1 MNNALAQVAWDDAEP
16 SYADKLL
23 KIGADPNYKAPWH
36 RDKVCLCVCVCVR
49 VCVCVCVCV

>member
-1 MNNALAQVAWDDAEP
+1 VAWDDAEP